1 MAKNFAEIAF
11 TDAVKR
17 GLPSEDDINN
27 FVSAGYT
34 EENILGVIYGIGVKT
49 MSNYFNH
56 VYKTPVD
63 EAFQGRTWKK
73 S

>member
-1 MAKNFAEIAF
+1 M
-11 TDAVKR
+11 TVKR
-17 GLPSEDDINN
+17 GRPSEDDINN
-27 FVSAGYT
+27 FLSAGYT
-34 EENILGVIYGIGVKT
+34 EENILGVISGIGVKT

-63 EAFQGRTWKK
+63 EAFQGRAWKK